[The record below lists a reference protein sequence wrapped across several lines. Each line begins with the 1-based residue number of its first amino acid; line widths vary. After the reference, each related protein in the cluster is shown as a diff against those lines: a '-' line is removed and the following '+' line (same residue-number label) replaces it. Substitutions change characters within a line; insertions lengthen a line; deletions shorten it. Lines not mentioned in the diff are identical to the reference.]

1 MTVLCV
7 ALLVGGVVLLGYGLL
22 ELKRATD
29 SLHWPMLTAQVVA
42 SAIEQH
48 HAPHAG
54 TSYAPVVRYTYERE
68 GVSYEGKRIMFS
80 GEELTTRSREDAE
93 RFISQFEAGARITVR
108 VSPSNPRISVVEPG
122 VDRRVWITLF
132 VSAMLI
138 IMGGG
143 GLLGIWK

>member
-7 ALLVGGVVLLGYGLL
+7 VLLGGGVALLGYGLL
-22 ELKRATD
+22 ELKRATE
-29 SLHWPMLTAQVVA
+29 SLHWPMLTAHVVS
-42 SAIEQH
+42 SAIEQDRGGH
-48 HAPHAG
+48 SG
-54 TSYAPVVRYTYERE
+54 TIYSPVVRYKYEHE

-80 GEELTTRSREDAE
+80 GQVLSTHSREDAE

-132 VSAMLI
+132 VSVMFI